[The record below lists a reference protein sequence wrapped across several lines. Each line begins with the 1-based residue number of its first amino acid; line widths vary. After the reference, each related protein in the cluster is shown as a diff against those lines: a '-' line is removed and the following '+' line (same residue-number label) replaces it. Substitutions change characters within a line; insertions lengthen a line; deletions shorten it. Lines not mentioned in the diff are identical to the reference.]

1 MIYQPPIVNPKTVPK
16 RIAPNVWEPI
26 SLPPEWLL
34 DPTLLRVLYKK
45 VRDYRVKGQRTKKR
59 AVKFMAEYPSVYT
72 FTAYEVTAINLQA
85 FGRPYEIGFHISF
98 GDLGPTGFLS
108 HIYVRVDNKLRVI
121 TGAGRS
127 YDGSPLANR
136 HWHKLRMFV
145 TTKAIYN
152 YWKSLTAHLYAPG
165 GKGEKRD
172 REEYEEAFRHP

>member
-1 MIYQPPIVNPKTVPK
+1 MIYQPPIIIPKTVPK

-34 DPTLLRVLYKK
+34 DATLLRVLYNK
-45 VRDYRVKGQRTKKR
+45 VRDYRVKGQKTKKR
-59 AVKFMAEYPSVYT
+59 AVKFMSEYPSVYT
-72 FTAYEVTAINLQA
+72 FTAYEVTAIDLQA
-85 FGRPYEIGFHISF
+85 FGRPYEIGFDISF
-98 GDLGPTGFLS
+98 GDLCPDGFLTD
-108 HIYVRVDNKLRVI
+108 IYFRVDDKLRVI

-127 YDGSPLANR
+127 YDNSPLVNR
-136 HWHKLRMFV
+136 HWHKLRMVV